1 MQSIGFVAP
10 LIPGKTE
17 KDRAAMISCWHGER
31 RDDYQASRRH
41 LGITREAIFIQSTP
55 NGDVA
60 IVYWEADDVEAAF
73 KGIATSDQHFDQ
85 WFRAHIREV
94 HGLNAEEGFPPPE
107 QVMDFRAGDR

>member
-31 RDDYQASRRH
+31 RDDYQASRH
-41 LGITREAIFIQSTP
+41 QLGITREAVFLQSTP

-73 KGIATSDQHFDQ
+73 KGIATSDDPFDQ

-94 HGLNAEEGFPPPE
+94 HGLNAEQGFPPPE
-107 QVMDFRAGDR
+107 QVMDFRAAER

>member
-17 KDRAAMISCWHGER
+17 TDRAAMISCWRGQR
-31 RDDYQASRRH
+31 RDQHQTSRRQ
-41 LGITREAIFIQSTP
+41 LGLSREAIYIQSTP

-60 IVYWEADDVEAAF
+60 IVYWEADDVEAVF
-73 KGIATSDQHFDQ
+73 KGIATSQQPFDQ
-85 WFRAHIREV
+85 WFRDHIREV

-107 QVMDFRAGDR
+107 QVLDFRAVDG